1 MTNFPFN
8 PSNLYL
14 NPVSATTIVVY
25 RILGFVFVGLAL
37 LGVIMPLLPTTPFLL
52 LAAGCFS
59 KSSQRCHQWLNSNRL
74 FGPIIKNWEQTR
86 SVTLHTKI
94 VAIGSIILFGGYS
107 IFIAIDN
114 LYLKLIGVMV
124 IITGLVVI
132 LRLKTTPSD

>member
-1 MTNFPFN
+1 M
-8 PSNLYL
+8 
-14 NPVSATTIVVY
+14 VY